1 MQYHKLVRDNI
12 PEIIAK
18 TGKLA
23 RMHIADKEEYEQ
35 KLKEKLL
42 EEATELAEAMNIEE
56 MADVLEVIHA
66 ICDLKGIDKN
76 QIESVRL
83 KKAEDRGAFKQ
94 QIILEETRD

>member
-1 MQYHKLVRDNI
+1 
-12 PEIIAK
+12 
-18 TGKLA
+18 
-23 RMHIADKEEYEQ
+23 
-35 KLKEKLL
+35 
-42 EEATELAEAMNIEE
+42 MNIEE

-66 ICDLKGIDKN
+66 ICDIKGIDKN

>member
-23 RMHIADKEEYEQ
+23 RMHIADKKEYEQ

-42 EEATELAEAMNIEE
+42 EEAAELAEAMNIEE

-94 QIILEETRD
+94 RIILEETQD